1 MPSGFYKILTP
12 SDLDSIVI
20 YLRSLPPVNSK
31 VPGPVYKVQVPH
43 QVFPGAEQAM
53 AEADLDDKM
62 KRGFY
67 LVTIAH
73 CMECHTPFG
82 PPGTGVDFKN
92 SLGKGGREFPGPWG
106 VSTARNITSSKTAGI
121 GDWSDA
127 DIKRAITQ
135 GVRKDGAKLKPP
147 MGYPFYAKM
156 TDRDLD
162 AMVAYLRTVPAKE

>member
-1 MPSGFYKILTP
+1 MPA
-12 SDLDSIVI
+12 
-20 YLRSLPPVNSK
+20 
-31 VPGPVYKVQVPH
+31 PVYKMQIPH
-43 QVFPGAEQAM
+43 QVFPGAEKAM
-53 AEADLDDKM
+53 SDADLNDKV
-62 KRGFY
+62 KHGFY

-82 PPGTGVDFKN
+82 PPATGVDFKN

-106 VSTARNITSSKTAGI
+106 VSTSRNITSSKSAGI

-127 DIKRAITQ
+127 EVKRAITQ
-135 GVRKDGAKLKPP
+135 GVRKDGTKLKPP

-156 TDRDLD
+156 TDGDLD